1 MLCIFRP
8 YLQVVLPVVYL
19 PYCTAIIFVQGF
31 LKRFQS
37 NAFLM
42 LDSFLTRKSL
52 DISIAH

>member
-1 MLCIFRP
+1 
-8 YLQVVLPVVYL
+8 VVYL

-42 LDSFLTRKSL
+42 VDSFLTLKSL
-52 DISIAH
+52 HISIAH